1 MHTWFGR
8 RSKRMPV
15 LQGVVLPSRDDHTS
29 RSDTRAD
36 PICAGRAVAS
46 GPVNYAGRLGVSALC
61 GYIRVRVREC
71 AHVRE
76 LAGGH
81 WKAMTK
87 PGRDLARRNGRAAGE
102 DVPRRTAPGWAARSV
117 GKLQRAGRVRV
128 CMCGFCRNNA
138 ALRTRSGGV
147 LAASVWRS
155 GRVRAGGVSVPMRLL
170 RRLWPAAGH
179 SHSPADVR
187 GFRCGAVRAADVGGA
202 LSGSILRMAGAMA
215 FTACSLVC
223 AEVGESE
230 CQGWFATHIGCTI
243 PRALARNGWVI
254 DARHGVGRRRS
265 GGDLSSSGG
274 PRVLVPCHRLA
285 RRFHIYTLC
294 LLQP

>member
-1 MHTWFGR
+1 M
-8 RSKRMPV
+8 
-15 LQGVVLPSRDDHTS
+15 
-29 RSDTRAD
+29 
-36 PICAGRAVAS
+36 
-46 GPVNYAGRLGVSALC
+46 
-61 GYIRVRVREC
+61 
-71 AHVRE
+71 
-76 LAGGH
+76 
-81 WKAMTK
+81 
-87 PGRDLARRNGRAAGE
+87 
-102 DVPRRTAPGWAARSV
+102 

-202 LSGSILRMAGAMA
+202 LSGSIIAYDGCNGLNGAQL
-215 FTACSLVC
+215 SVRRGRG
-223 AEVGESE
+223 VRE
-230 CQGWFATHIGCTI
+230 CQGWFETHIGCTI